1 VTTSQHRIPGS
12 VTRTLA
18 RMLDEV
24 IDRARVP
31 VEHVLGEATTRGIP
45 MTGATPHERLASLR
59 LCPPAMLDPLARQ
72 YVSSSA
78 LAAGLQGF
86 VANLGGVATL
96 PLAVSADT
104 LGTLAAAVRA
114 TSGVMGA
121 YGFET
126 ETEHGAAQLR
136 VGLLAAAGVS
146 RITIE
151 GTQIFVARLS
161 RELVELAAARRLNAA
176 LTGQLSKRLV
186 SGALWDRLPRAVPV
200 VGGAIGAGVNAGMV
214 RAMGGRARMHYRE
227 LLVEWQRN
235 RGIVP
240 PVVWDVPEAT

>member
-1 VTTSQHRIPGS
+1 
-12 VTRTLA
+12 
-18 RMLDEV
+18 MLDEV
-24 IDRARVP
+24 IDRARVSP
-31 VEHVLGEATTRGIP
+31 EHVVAEATTRGIP
-45 MTGATPHERLASLR
+45 MSGVAARERLTSLR
-59 LCPPAMLDPLARQ
+59 NCPPGMLDPLARQ
-72 YVSSSA
+72 YVTSST
-78 LAAGLQGF
+78 LAAGFQGF

-96 PLAVSADT
+96 PLTVSADT
-104 LGTLAAAVRA
+104 LGMLAAAVRA

-126 ETEHGAAQLR
+126 ETEHGASQLR

-146 RITIE
+146 RVTVE
-151 GTQIFVARLS
+151 GTQILITRLS
-161 RELVELAAARRLNAA
+161 RELVQRAAQRRLNEV
-176 LTGQLSKRLV
+176 LTGHISRRLI

-214 RAMGGRARMHYRE
+214 GAMGGRARAHYRE

-240 PVVWDVPEAT
+240 PIVWDMPES